1 MKRDNIFKSVYYNYT
16 SMTAGCTIGAA
27 SLGPRLLMFK
37 NKDLLNKNHVDN
49 LVFNNQMLAVSG
61 VVIGSGER
69 AGVSIGINRHG
80 LAGCSATVLA
90 TEDRPYDHLLENII
104 QVADDIDSAYQIV
117 EDKISSGI
125 AYQWCNL
132 VLGDSRSVAAIE
144 ISNNQ
149 CKLERADDYVVRT
162 NHHVLLNTINDLKAA
177 RAEKTGPGGPVWTS
191 RRRRQKAERELAA
204 ARTVVDVTEIQSSHS
219 EGRGFDSICRHSDGD
234 DLGKAVLGQTVY
246 SYVFDVFYG
255 DNSIPEIT
263 FHVAPGNPCVTTYR
277 RLHIDFNSS
286 EEDKRKLA
294 DTYPK

>member
-1 MKRDNIFKSVYYNYT
+1 
-16 SMTAGCTIGAA
+16 
-27 SLGPRLLMFK
+27 MFK

-49 LVFNNQMLAVSG
+49 LVFNNQMFAVSG

-69 AGVSIGINRHG
+69 AGVSIGINKHG
-80 LAGCSATVLA
+80 LAGCSATVLP

-149 CKLERADDYVVRT
+149 CKLERSDDYVVRT
-162 NHHVLLNTINDLKAA
+162 NHHVLLNTIDDLKAA
-177 RAEKTGPGGPVWTS
+177 RAEKRGASGPVWKS

-204 ARTVVDVTEIQSSHS
+204 ARTVVDVTEILSSHS
-219 EGRGFDSICRHSDGD
+219 EGKGFDSICRHSDGGN
-234 DLGKAVLGQTVY
+234 LGRSFLGQTAY
-246 SYVFDVFYG
+246 SYVFDVLYADASVPG
-255 DNSIPEIT
+255 VT
-263 FHVAPGNPCVTTYR
+263 FHVAPGNPCVTTYK
-277 RLHIDFNSS
+277 RLNIDFSS
-286 EEDKRKLA
+286 SKEERKKL
-294 DTYPK
+294 TQKYPK